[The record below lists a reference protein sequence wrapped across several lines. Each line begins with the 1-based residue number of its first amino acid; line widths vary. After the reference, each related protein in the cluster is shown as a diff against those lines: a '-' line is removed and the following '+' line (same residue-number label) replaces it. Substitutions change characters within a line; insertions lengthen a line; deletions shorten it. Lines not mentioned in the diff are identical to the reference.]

1 MKVLGLITE
10 YNPFHNGHLYHLEKS
25 KEITGCDYIITVM
38 SGNFVQRGEPALVD
52 KWTRAKMAIDSGVDL
67 VIELPTIYSSQ
78 SAEFF
83 AYGSVK
89 ILDSLGIVDCL
100 CFGSEIGN
108 LNELDM
114 ISDILVD
121 ETKEFK
127 HFLKKYLST
136 GCTYPKA
143 RSLAISDYLKT
154 KNMNSNNIN
163 RIISSPNNILAIEY
177 LKALKKLNSNIQP
190 YTIKRINAKYHDI
203 DLTGKISSATAI
215 RNEIF
220 TNSNDLEN
228 IKTAVPD
235 AAYSHLKNFLDKYG
249 SFNHIENYLQII
261 QYHIARFNK
270 ESLIELFD
278 IENGLENRIFNC
290 IKENTSIKNILN
302 CIKTKRY
309 TYTRLQR
316 LLMQMIIGLDK
327 KTFSELHLQE
337 ALYIRVLGFNQKGK
351 VLLNKARKK
360 AKLPIITKFANYKKI
375 NDNNL
380 NRIIEI
386 DKRAT
391 DIYFLGLLNYN
402 GKKFD
407 LDYYTKPYLK
417 IDG

>member
-10 YNPFHNGHLYHLEKS
+10 YNPFHNGHLYHLKKS
-25 KEITGCDYIITVM
+25 KEITGCDYSISIM

-83 AYGSVK
+83 AYGSIK

-108 LNELDM
+108 LNELDI
-114 ISDILVD
+114 ISNILVD

-127 HFLKKYLST
+127 YFLKKYIST

-143 RSLAISDYLKT
+143 RSLAISDYLT
-154 KNMNSNNIN
+154 LKNICPSNIN
-163 RIISSPNNILAIEY
+163 KIISSPNNILAIEY
-177 LKALKKLNSNIQP
+177 LKALKKINSNIKP
-190 YTIKRINAKYHDI
+190 YTIKRINAEYHDI
-203 DLTGKISSATAI
+203 NMTGKISSATAI

-220 TNSNDLEN
+220 KGSFGMEK
-228 IKTAVPD
+228 IKTAVPT
-235 AAYSHLKNFLDKYG
+235 ATYSHLKNFLNKYG
-249 SFNHIENYLQII
+249 SFNNIENYIQII
-261 QYHIARFNK
+261 QYHIARFSK
-270 ESLIELFD
+270 ESLIDLFD
-278 IENGLENRIFNC
+278 IENGLENRILNC
-290 IKENTSIKNILN
+290 IKENITVKSILD

-327 KTFSELHLQE
+327 KTLSKLYLEDN
-337 ALYIRVLGFNQKGK
+337 LYIRVLGFNQKGK
-351 VLLNKARKK
+351 ILLNKARKK
-360 AKLPIITKFANYKKI
+360 AKFPIITKFANYKKI
-375 NDNNL
+375 KDDNL
-380 NRIIEI
+380 NKIIEI

-391 DIYFLGLLNYN
+391 DIYFLGLSNYN

-407 LDYYTKPYLK
+407 LDYLISPYINTQK
-417 IDG
+417 